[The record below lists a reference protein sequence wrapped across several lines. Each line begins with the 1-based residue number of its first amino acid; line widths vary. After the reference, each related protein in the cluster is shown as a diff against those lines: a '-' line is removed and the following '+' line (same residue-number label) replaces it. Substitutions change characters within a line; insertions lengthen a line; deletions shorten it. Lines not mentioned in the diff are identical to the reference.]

1 MNREYTEYRKLNN
14 LDAIFSLSMDP
25 VNCKNILE
33 KIKEL
38 MDSSDWYE
46 IDKTTVDKANNSDVT
61 LQLTNLVNDYD
72 SFLEEKILNMEQIT
86 KFEQET

>member
-1 MNREYTEYRKLNN
+1 
-14 LDAIFSLSMDP
+14 MDP

-72 SFLEEKILNMEQIT
+72 SFLEEKILNME
-86 KFEQET
+86 